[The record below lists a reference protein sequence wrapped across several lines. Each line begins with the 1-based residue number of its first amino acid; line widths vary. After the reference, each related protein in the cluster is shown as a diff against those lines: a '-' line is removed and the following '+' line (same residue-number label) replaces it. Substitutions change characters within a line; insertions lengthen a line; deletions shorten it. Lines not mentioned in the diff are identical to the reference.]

1 MALSFFT
8 PRPPASASG
17 VVRFPEVPFEF
28 AGEPAA
34 ELEPDLALP
43 VALASGMPESLA
55 PCALLRNAPEVVD
68 LSFCAAA
75 SVVD

>member
-17 VVRFPEVPFEF
+17 VVRLPEVPFEF
-28 AGEPAA
+28 VGEPAA
-34 ELEPDLALP
+34 ELEPDVALP
-43 VALASGMPESLA
+43 LALASGIPESLA

-68 LSFCAAA
+68 FSFCAPA